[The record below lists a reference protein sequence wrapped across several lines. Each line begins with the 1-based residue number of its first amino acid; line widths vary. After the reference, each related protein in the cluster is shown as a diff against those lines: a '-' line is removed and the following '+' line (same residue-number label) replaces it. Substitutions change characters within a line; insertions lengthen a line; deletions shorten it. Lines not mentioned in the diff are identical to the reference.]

1 MIEFWFRLIPIS
13 LQFDDFFQIF
23 FFYFFVATEQRTIL
37 VDTALINHVGTYIA
51 YCGEV

>member
-1 MIEFWFRLIPIS
+1 MIEFWFRPIS

-23 FFYFFVATEQRTIL
+23 FFFYFFVATEQLTIL
-37 VDTALINHVGTYIA
+37 VDKALINHVGTYIA